1 MIIEPPDA
9 WKNQAESTPLAV
21 PNAADPVVEKPANE
35 VIYLLQTI
43 SDRLAKLEAEKEH
56 EPTLTT
62 NVNYEVTFT
71 NEELLAQV
79 AQLRRDNHAIAEQ
92 CNRKDESIKKFEEAL
107 AFRMR
112 KVDELNSKLKILDSF
127 VELVIDRV
135 DERQRDEE

>member
-9 WKNQAESTPLAV
+9 WKKQPESEPLAV
-21 PNAADPVVEKPANE
+21 PKESEPVIDKPANE

-43 SDRLAKLEAEKEH
+43 SDRLAKLEAEKES
-56 EPTLTT
+56 EPS

-71 NEELLAQV
+71 NEDLLAQA

-112 KVDELNSKLKILDSF
+112 KVDELNSQLKILDSF
-127 VELVIDRV
+127 VELVIDRI